1 MKSEGI
7 CCGVPKLTNNVEV
20 PIAWRS
26 GMIYLNAL
34 LLLLPTSVR
43 KLGFTGSPIVGEI
56 WGWNHLDQLQAAE
69 VRIRLGAC
77 GDLSIGGW
85 AVGTF
90 PSQVPLKWTISES
103 LLAIESC
110 HVSLATEPSDW

>member
-7 CCGVPKLTNNVEV
+7 CCGVPKLTNNLEV
-20 PIAWRS
+20 PIAWRCV
-26 GMIYLNAL
+26 IHLNAL
-34 LLLLPTSVR
+34 LLPSSVR
-43 KLGFTGSPIVGEI
+43 KPGFGGSPIVGEI
-56 WGWNHLDQLQAAE
+56 QLQAAE

-90 PSQVPLKWTISES
+90 PSQVSLK
-103 LLAIESC
+103 
-110 HVSLATEPSDW
+110 